1 MVRILSVI
9 EKLSCTHSYAGAE
22 ISETTVAR
30 SLSDEGDGTVADNGE
45 RRNRQTPYEAIKHAI
60 LTAEFPS
67 GQQLVETEL
76 AAKYNM
82 SRTPVREALMRL
94 EHDGLV
100 ARLDRTHYVRTR
112 SREEVLD
119 IYDTRIVVETHAA
132 RLAADRRSSNDL
144 LFLKQ
149 IADRMAARKPRDVEA
164 MADINEAFHR
174 RIWQCT
180 RSETLID
187 LLERVNLH
195 LARYPASTLSFP
207 GRWDEANQEHYDL
220 LDALEKRDVDRAGE
234 ITTAHF
240 AKARDI
246 RLELWSNEDFN

>member
-1 MVRILSVI
+1 M
-9 EKLSCTHSYAGAE
+9 
-22 ISETTVAR
+22 AR
-30 SLSDEGDGTVADNGE
+30 AAADDGDGSKNAPSGE
-45 RRNRQTPYEAIKHAI
+45 RRNRQTPYEAIKRAI
-60 LTAEFPS
+60 LTAELPS

-76 AAKYNM
+76 AAKYKV

-100 ARLDRTHYVRTR
+100 ARLDRTLYVRTR

-119 IYDTRIVVETHAA
+119 IYDTRIIVEAHAA
-132 RLAADRRSSNDL
+132 RLAAERRTSNDL

-149 IADRMAARKPRDVEA
+149 IADRMAAKKPNDVEA

-207 GRWDEANQEHYDL
+207 GRWDEVNHDHAEL
-220 LDALEKRDVDRAGE
+220 LDAIEKRDVDRAGE
-234 ITTAHF
+234 IATEHF

-246 RLELWSNEDFN
+246 RLELWSNEDLN